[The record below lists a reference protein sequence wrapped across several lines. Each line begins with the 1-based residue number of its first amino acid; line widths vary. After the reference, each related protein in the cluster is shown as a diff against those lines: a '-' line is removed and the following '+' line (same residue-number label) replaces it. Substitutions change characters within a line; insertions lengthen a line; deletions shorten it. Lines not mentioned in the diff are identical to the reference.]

1 LAEYT
6 IPKSQRPLFDKLR
19 LIPESILRELVS
31 ALERSPF
38 TVPAVSDLSP
48 SDTSDV
54 KDAIME
60 LHRVREYFDAA
71 APKFAADIAIAL
83 QEVVEFPV
91 AEVPAFEE
99 RLAGLLAISP
109 LAVASKAEIL
119 KTEYERRFCTARILT
134 DARPV
139 YVESPSSLP
148 KAMMITHTLRITF
161 HDDTGEM
168 RETYITMEDVDLV
181 TLRELVDRAEE
192 KAKSLQSLFA
202 SANVPVVEP

>member
-1 LAEYT
+1 
-6 IPKSQRPLFDKLR
+6 
-19 LIPESILRELVS
+19 
-31 ALERSPF
+31 
-38 TVPAVSDLSP
+38 
-48 SDTSDV
+48 V

>member
-1 LAEYT
+1 MAEYT

-71 APKFAADIAIAL
+71 APKFADIAIAL

-109 LAVASKAEIL
+109 LAVASKALPTPANLEGR
-119 KTEYERRFCTARILT
+119 KPEDHVPSYFAE
-134 DARPV
+134 DAGCHR
-139 YVESPSSLP
+139 
-148 KAMMITHTLRITF
+148 
-161 HDDTGEM
+161 
-168 RETYITMEDVDLV
+168 TMG
-181 TLRELVDRAEE
+181 
-192 KAKSLQSLFA
+192 
-202 SANVPVVEP
+202 N